1 MLHSFILTS
10 HPEGISDHVVTV
22 VRGTTLSTL
31 VEITFTF
38 VPTVKQ
44 ITTKYVPG
52 RATVILVNE
61 MNTWT
66 EATSEL
72 VCTSLISATALSL
85 HN

>member
-10 HPEGISDHVVTV
+10 HPEDISDHVDTV

-38 VPTVKQ
+38 VPPVKR

-66 EATSEL
+66 EATS
-72 VCTSLISATALSL
+72 
-85 HN
+85 